1 MHIGIDF
8 LASFEKVRK
17 IELICLHARY
27 VCSCVYLFDL
37 VLSPP
42 PCQVSEADSKRDV
55 RDAISLRCL
64 PLSLFLKTQVVE
76 EAKALSKKAKQSLQI
91 SSSPPVVLKISEN
104 GSSSKSL

>member
-42 PCQVSEADSKRDV
+42 PCQVSEADSNVMSEMLYLSSGKRK
-55 RDAISLRCL
+55 L
-64 PLSLFLKTQVVE
+64 E
-76 EAKALSKKAKQSLQI
+76 
-91 SSSPPVVLKISEN
+91 
-104 GSSSKSL
+104 